1 MGTIGY
7 DELEDAMCFLGF
19 DAPRQEVIDLIEE
32 YDPDHARIEYLD
44 FLEIMT

>member
-19 DAPRQEVIDLIEE
+19 DAPRQEVIDLIEDMIQTMPE
-32 YDPDHARIEYLD
+32 LNI
-44 FLEIMT
+44 